1 MARVLK
7 RWQDKIVP
15 VVAEVVQRVG
25 LTDPVALRV
34 ALRDAYPFEQRTGY
48 PYRAWLAEID
58 RKIGGMRP
66 RKPDPTQRCLFDED
80 EKNKDEETKR

>member
-7 RWQDKIVP
+7 RWQDRIVP
-15 VVAEVVQRVG
+15 VVAEVIERVG
-25 LTDPVALRV
+25 LKDPVALRT

-58 RKIGGMRP
+58 RRVGGMRLK
-66 RKPDPTQRCLFDED
+66 KPDPKQGSLFDE
-80 EKNKDEETKR
+80 T

>member
-1 MARVLK
+1 MAKRALK
-7 RWQDKIVP
+7 QWQDKIVP

-25 LTDPVALRV
+25 LKDPVALRV
-34 ALRDAYPFEQRTGY
+34 ALRKAYPFEQRTGY

-66 RKPDPTQRCLFDED
+66 KKPDPAQSSLFDE
-80 EKNKDEETKR
+80 T

>member
-1 MARVLK
+1 MAKRTLK
-7 RWQDKIVP
+7 QWQDKIVP
-15 VVAEVVQRVG
+15 VVAEVVKRVG
-25 LTDPVALRV
+25 LQDPVALRV

-66 RKPDPTQRCLFDED
+66 KKPDPAQSDLF
-80 EKNKDEETKR
+80 EEL